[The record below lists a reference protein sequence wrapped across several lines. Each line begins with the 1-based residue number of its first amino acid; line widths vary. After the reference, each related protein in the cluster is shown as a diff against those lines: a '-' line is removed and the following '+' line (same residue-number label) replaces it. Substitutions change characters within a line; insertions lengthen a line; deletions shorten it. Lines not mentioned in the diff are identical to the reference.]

1 METRIT
7 KITGSKYPILLGP
20 MRLISLGEMAAAVS
34 NSGGFGQIAA
44 SGLTSD
50 RLRSEIRKAKELSQG
65 PIGVNIPVY
74 RPNAFEALEI
84 AIEEGIH
91 TITTSAGDPKKLM
104 RRISEGGLRVLHKC
118 STVEMGKRAE
128 EAGVDGVIASG
139 AEAGGHVGRDEI
151 TTLALVPQM
160 VDALKIPVV
169 AAGGVGDG
177 RGLLAVI
184 ALGAEGVE
192 MGTRFLATKEC
203 LIPEIY
209 KQRILSAK
217 SDGTLIVGRR
227 ALPLRV
233 LKNKGPEKIGAMEE
247 KGATKEEINAL
258 ADQMYCH
265 EDPDNSLMPAG
276 QIAGMIEE
284 VLGIKEV
291 IQSMFHGAKTSSTR
305 VSDFFGEEL

>member
-50 RLRSEIRKAKELSQG
+50 RLRSEIRKAKELSQA

-84 AIEEGIH
+84 AIEEGIR
-91 TITTSAGDPKKLM
+91 TITTSAGDPNKLIG
-104 RRISEGGLRVLHKC
+104 RIKGAGLKVLHKC
-118 STVEMGKRAE
+118 STVDMGKKAE
-128 EAGVDGVIASG
+128 QAGVDGVIASG
-139 AEAGGHVGRDEI
+139 TEAGGHVSRDEI
-151 TTLALVPQM
+151 STLTLIPQM
-160 VDALKIPVV
+160 VNALKIPVA

-177 RGLLAVI
+177 RGFLAVM

-203 LIPEIY
+203 PIPEIY
-209 KQRILSAK
+209 KQQILSAK

-233 LKNKGPEKIGAMEE
+233 LKNKGAEKIRAMEE

-258 ADQMYCH
+258 ADRMYCH
-265 EDPDNSLMPAG
+265 DDPDRSLMPAG
-276 QIAGMIEE
+276 QISGMIEE
-284 VLGIKEV
+284 ILDISEV
-291 IQSMFHGAKTSSTR
+291 IQSLINEAKAGSINVYR
-305 VSDFFGEEL
+305 FFKE